1 MRDAILAAV
10 QSGRLEDLKAAVEL
24 NEMRPDLGDEAGGD
38 VIAIWR
44 AQSKDG
50 SGRDVLEGLGK
61 ILALQPALEPLGP
74 DIENNAIYVWP
85 YLAQRIAGN
94 GSLTA
99 AEEAELASLVT
110 PEELAAAKAAKR
122 WIGWRLVI
130 GADGVWHSFRREK

>member
-122 WIGWRLVI
+122 WIGWRLAI